1 MKMPTIRIE
10 ATSTVQYA
18 KISLK
23 GKLVYSTQ
31 QLAKQTLIEL
41 FQQTEHR
48 VYLFDVSE
56 LTFIDSTGLSLFIHL
71 LKQETDKQKT
81 FLFVFFENEAIYRL
95 FTIAKLDRLFRFVR
109 TERDAIDWLTNQSMA
124 VDPPRLK
131 SWA

>member
-31 QLAKQTLIEL
+31 QMAKQTLIEL
-41 FQQTEHR
+41 FQQAEHD

-56 LTFIDSTGLSLFIHL
+56 LAFIDSTGLSMFVHL

-81 FLFVFFENEAIYRL
+81 FLFVFADNQAIQKL
-95 FTIAKLDRLFRFVR
+95 FTIAKLHRLFIFVP
-109 TERDAIDWLTNQSMA
+109 TERDAVRWLASRSRQPVN
-124 VDPPRLK
+124 R
-131 SWA
+131 